1 LPFPTKQPPRLREV
15 VINRITKA
23 IFFMKAPRLML
34 INWIATKSWLIKCKL
49 KPGTKLRDF
58 GATPLMAMCCPLR
71 ARTEGIPSKRKPGMQ
86 LKAKRLQNFASV
98 FDGAA
103 VFSGPA

>member
-1 LPFPTKQPPRLREV
+1 
-15 VINRITKA
+15 
-23 IFFMKAPRLML
+23 MKAPRLML

-58 GATPLMAMCCPLR
+58 GGHSPDGNVLP
-71 ARTEGIPSKRKPGMQ
+71 PPGSNGGNTFEKKNRMQ